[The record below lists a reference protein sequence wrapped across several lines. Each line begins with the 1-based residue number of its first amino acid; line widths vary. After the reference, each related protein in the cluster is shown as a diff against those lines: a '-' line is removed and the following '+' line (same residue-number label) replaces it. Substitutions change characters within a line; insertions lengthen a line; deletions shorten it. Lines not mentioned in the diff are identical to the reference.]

1 MEFKDYS
8 FEIDLESQEL
18 NIIETHPNKLLES
31 ISEAELDRLN
41 WFIFDVLGDKDGSPE
56 IGNIEISNF
65 KINPDHLSGS
75 FRLKFQ
81 IDRKFCCSD
90 MESCSNDYIDFQFIM
105 KGSKLFAT
113 GKYFDWTL
121 NN

>member
-18 NIIETHPNKLLES
+18 NVIETHPNKLLES
-31 ISEAELDRLN
+31 ISQAELDRLN

-65 KINPDHLSGS
+65 KINPDHFSGA

-105 KGSKLFAT
+105 NGSKLFAT